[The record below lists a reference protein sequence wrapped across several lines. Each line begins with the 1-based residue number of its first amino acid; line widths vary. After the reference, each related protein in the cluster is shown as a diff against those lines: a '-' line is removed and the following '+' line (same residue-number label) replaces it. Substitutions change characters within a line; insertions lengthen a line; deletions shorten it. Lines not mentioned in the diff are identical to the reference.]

1 MSVQSGRGLPE
12 HTHHPFGIRAEPSC
26 AIIRILTGGIMNES
40 MYPSGPRTDNP
51 ADQERFYSRTWF
63 VVLMLIVFPPVGI
76 PLAWVFSKPGSKGGR
91 IALTVLSA
99 CILAGA
105 LAGGSGAEKSGQSAE
120 TAQPPAAVEQ
130 EVPIDRTPAPQPN
143 AAETPEE
150 PAPVLESIDA
160 AYTGSTEEGTV
171 VTDADFEVTGTYSD
185 GSAGNVADFTLDA
198 EPTLAAGETT
208 TVTIEAEGVS
218 CSVDIACTT
227 VTKDQFIEDCST
239 VTYEDLARNE
249 SDWTGENVCVYGQV
263 IQVTEDAENTMYR
276 VSISP
281 TDYGGWDDPVI
292 VLIDNADLEDRVL
305 EDDIVT
311 VYGVSTGLYTYT
323 TVLGASQTV
332 PSILASYIDIDG

>member
-1 MSVQSGRGLPE
+1 
-12 HTHHPFGIRAEPSC
+12 
-26 AIIRILTGGIMNES
+26 
-40 MYPSGPRTDNP
+40 
-51 ADQERFYSRTWF
+51 
-63 VVLMLIVFPPVGI
+63 
-76 PLAWVFSKPGSKGGR
+76 
-91 IALTVLSA
+91 
-99 CILAGA
+99 
-105 LAGGSGAEKSGQSAE
+105 
-120 TAQPPAAVEQ
+120 
-130 EVPIDRTPAPQPN
+130 
-143 AAETPEE
+143 
-150 PAPVLESIDA
+150 
-160 AYTGSTEEGTV
+160 
-171 VTDADFEVTGTYSD
+171 
-185 GSAGNVADFTLDA
+185 
-198 EPTLAAGETT
+198 
-208 TVTIEAEGVS
+208 
-218 CSVDIACTT
+218 
-227 VTKDQFIEDCST
+227 